1 MQVIW
6 DSRRPPG
13 KRVVSVH
20 LLKQPFDGANECSTH
35 LRTKIRNMYKYSKD
49 QESVDDDV
57 VMVHR
62 EQPQIKEPLDLNKTY
77 KVVTRDYLSQGNDGY
92 EALTRGRYIV
102 DDELGQLMSSIVRK
116 FLLGATYILS
126 LIHI

>member
-1 MQVIW
+1 MPFEDAIVVKELRGQDIWDALENGFSTYPKQEGRFPQVAGMQVIW

-49 QESVDDDV
+49 QESVDDDI

-62 EQPQIKEPLDLNKTY
+62 
-77 KVVTRDYLSQGNDGY
+77 
-92 EALTRGRYIV
+92 
-102 DDELGQLMSSIVRK
+102 
-116 FLLGATYILS
+116 
-126 LIHI
+126 